1 MTEVSRTFKMKLDKL
16 NKVYN
21 EDNLEDPT
29 LLKATF
35 IILEINKKSENN
47 EVITEEE
54 ALKMAK
60 TMALK
65 PLTCQYTPTSNYFI
79 PDDHFGGHGVYK
91 EKFRLDGSEYLATKS
106 FAIGVAKEGCWVDTV
121 EKDGEQVKVLKCDFY
136 LWVTRYLNICSL
148 MEEIF
153 ESGAELYSSCEYTYK
168 KEDVEV
174 IDGIKYPKNL
184 IFQGHCL
191 LGRREDGSIVE
202 PAFDISKMTSFN
214 EKWTSTVNEFIK
226 INNEKERNDNMLIS
240 KEQWLT
246 VVNEMSQ
253 GEIKSSLYDALS
265 KVMTADEFYG
275 IWISSWNVY
284 DTYFVYEKPI
294 DNGYKYY
301 KVNYTKTETE
311 VTIDFEG
318 KVEVKFSEMWIPVED
333 SEKVVNEKEEEIT
346 SLNEKI
352 TTLEND
358 NTTLNEKIK
367 ILENDKTT
375 LNNKIVSL
383 EGEKVSLNEKY
394 EQATNTVTELNE
406 KVSVLQPIV
415 DTYNKEQYEKTLNE
429 KITYYENKFLSLNAK
444 DKFNAKETQ
453 DLIVKSLNDID
464 AKEKLNDMIIELVP
478 QFNEKQDN
486 KYGKIIGENDVIF
499 NDSNDI
505 DIPEKEDI
513 TKSDFDSMFTIE

>member
-1 MTEVSRTFKMKLDKL
+1 
-16 NKVYN
+16 
-21 EDNLEDPT
+21 
-29 LLKATF
+29 
-35 IILEINKKSENN
+35 
-47 EVITEEE
+47 
-54 ALKMAK
+54 
-60 TMALK
+60 
-65 PLTCQYTPTSNYFI
+65 
-79 PDDHFGGHGVYK
+79 
-91 EKFRLDGSEYLATKS
+91 
-106 FAIGVAKEGCWVDTV
+106 
-121 EKDGEQVKVLKCDFY
+121 
-136 LWVTRYLNICSL
+136 
-148 MEEIF
+148 
-153 ESGAELYSSCEYTYK
+153 
-168 KEDVEV
+168 
-174 IDGIKYPKNL
+174 
-184 IFQGHCL
+184 
-191 LGRREDGSIVE
+191 
-202 PAFDISKMTSFN
+202 MTSFN

>member
-1 MTEVSRTFKMKLDKL
+1 MFITSYKF
-16 NKVYN
+16 Y
-21 EDNLEDPT
+21 
-29 LLKATF
+29 AT
-35 IILEINKKSENN
+35 
-47 EVITEEE
+47 
-54 ALKMAK
+54 
-60 TMALK
+60 
-65 PLTCQYTPTSNYFI
+65 
-79 PDDHFGGHGVYK
+79 
-91 EKFRLDGSEYLATKS
+91 
-106 FAIGVAKEGCWVDTV
+106 
-121 EKDGEQVKVLKCDFY
+121 
-136 LWVTRYLNICSL
+136 
-148 MEEIF
+148 
-153 ESGAELYSSCEYTYK
+153 AELYSSCEYTYK

-253 GEIKSSLYDALS
+253 GEIKNSLYNALS
-265 KVMTADEFYG
+265 KVMTADECFG
-275 IWISSWNVY
+275 IWISNWNIY

-294 DNGYKYY
+294 DNGCKYY

-311 VTIDFEG
+311 VIIDFEG
-318 KVEVKFSEMWIPVED
+318 NVEVKFSEMWIPVED

-375 LNNKIVSL
+375 LNSKIVSL

-429 KITYYENKFLSLNAK
+429 KIAYYENKFLSLNAK

-453 DLIVKSLNDID
+453 DLIAKSLNDID

-486 KYGKIIGENDVIF
+486 KYGKIIGENDVTF

-505 DIPEKEDI
+505 NIPEEEDV